1 MDEDVNMSAPH
12 NAPDRAVG
20 GRVQSVERALALM
33 QAIADASPQGDTV
46 AELALA
52 CGINRA
58 TAWRLL
64 VTLEDHGMVDRDP
77 ATNRYQIGYTVARL
91 AAASGTGGLVR
102 RTHHVLEQV
111 CAQTAEVASLAV
123 GRRSGVVYVDEVA
136 PLAVLTVS
144 WLGRPVP
151 LHATSTGKAWLA
163 WLPKQEARE
172 AVGPVLEGFT
182 DATITDISR
191 LDDELAQIREQGYAV
206 CAGELEPALYGVS
219 APVLRPGGGRALAV
233 FSIWGPVDRVPP
245 SRFEA
250 LGAVVM
256 HAAASVERALR
267 DLFTLAGSLTT
278 IVSGAIVHMMR

>member
-1 MDEDVNMSAPH
+1 MSAPH

-111 CAQTAEVASLAV
+111 CVQTGEVASLAV

-191 LDDELAQIREQGYAV
+191 LDDELA
-206 CAGELEPALYGVS
+206 PS
-219 APVLRPGGGRALAV
+219 ARANSSRRCTGCRLRCCGQA
-233 FSIWGPVDRVPP
+233 
-245 SRFEA
+245 
-250 LGAVVM
+250 GAVRSRCS
-256 HAAASVERALR
+256 ASGDQSTGCRHRGSKRSALSSCTPR
-267 DLFTLAGSLTT
+267 PRWRGRCATYS
-278 IVSGAIVHMMR
+278 R